1 MYDFLDIKCKPIPL
15 VRHMKWVLKLES
27 TIARR
32 TQIGFLPYTDANVV
46 MDPYSEDLWSA
57 SKRGAAHSFRFH
69 SFLRI
74 LLPDF

>member
-46 MDPYSEDLWSA
+46 MDPYSEDLW
-57 SKRGAAHSFRFH
+57 
-69 SFLRI
+69 
-74 LLPDF
+74 